1 MTIIDLK
8 DQIIK
13 NNLSNFYIFTGT
25 EIGIINIYL
34 QQMSNKLGL
43 PITRADSILS
53 IYGKCQGG
61 SLFGDSTGFYVIRDD
76 RDFMKQEQLFDTI
89 KTSIRKNVIVLLYD
103 KIDSRLKFG
112 KHFKD
117 DIVAF
122 EKLTP
127 NVLKSYIKKEIPLY
141 DKNIETLMEVCGGS
155 YDMCMLEVDKV
166 EHYSNWRWEN
176 RDFRE
181 RDGGILNINESFEEL
196 LRCGVIYQPEET
208 DVFKFTEAVCNRN
221 KKLAF
226 ELEQVLMANNNSSIN
241 ILGTLYNSMKS
252 VMLIQV
258 CESKN
263 ISEVTGLDNR
273 LIYFNKKY
281 VGKYSSGELVKA
293 IKLISK
299 VIEGVK
305 NGWIDD
311 VYATKFVL
319 VNIL

>member
-13 NNLSNFYIFTGT
+13 NNLSNFYVFTGN

-34 QQMSNKLGL
+34 KQMSNKLGL
-43 PITRADSILS
+43 PITRADSVLS

-127 NVLKSYIKKEIPLY
+127 NVLKSYIKKEIDLS
-141 DKNIETLMEVCGGS
+141 DKNIDTLMELCGGR
-155 YDMCMLEVDKV
+155 YDMCMLEVDKIKQ
-166 EHYSNWRWEN
+166 YTDSLYLLCNKK
-176 RDFRE
+176 DYDAGF
-181 RDGGILNINESFEEL
+181 SEL
-196 LRCGVIYQPEET
+196 LKCGVIYQPEET
-208 DVFKFTEAVCNRN
+208 DVFKFTDAVCNRN

-258 CESKN
+258 CEGKN

-311 VYATKFVL
+311 VYATKYVL

>member
-43 PITRADSILS
+43 PITRSDSVLS

-127 NVLKSYIKKEIPLY
+127 NVLKSYIKKEIPLS
-141 DKNIETLMEVCGGS
+141 DKNIETLMDICCGS
-155 YDMCMLEVDKV
+155 YDMCMLEIDKIKQ
-166 EHYSNWRWEN
+166 YTDSLYLLCNKK
-176 RDFRE
+176 DYDTGF
-181 RDGGILNINESFEEL
+181 SEL
-196 LRCGVIYQPEET
+196 LKCGVIYQQEET
-208 DVFKFTEAVCNRN
+208 DVFKFTDAVCSRN
-221 KKLAF
+221 KRLAF

-281 VGKYSSGELVKA
+281 VSKYSSGELVKA

>member
-34 QQMSNKLGL
+34 KQMSNKLGL
-43 PITRADSILS
+43 PITRSDSVLS

-127 NVLKSYIKKEIPLY
+127 NVLKSYIKKEIDLS
-141 DKNIETLMEVCGGS
+141 DKNIDTLMELCGGR
-155 YDMCMLEVDKV
+155 YDMCMLEIDKIKQYEMAV
-166 EHYSNWRWEN
+166 TTKSEGTRS
-176 RDFRE
+176 
-181 RDGGILNINESFEEL
+181 DGAFMEL
-196 LRCGVIYQPEET
+196 LESGVIYQPEET
-208 DVFKFTEAVCNRN
+208 DVFKFTDAVCNRN
-221 KKLAF
+221 KKFAF

-281 VGKYSSGELVKA
+281 VGKYSSSELLKA

>member
-34 QQMSNKLGL
+34 KQMSNKLGL

-53 IYGKCQGG
+53 IYDKCQGG

-127 NVLKSYIKKEIPLY
+127 NVLKSYIKKEIDLS
-141 DKNIETLMEVCGGS
+141 DKNIDTLMELCGGR
-155 YDMCMLEVDKV
+155 YDMCMLEVDKIKQ
-166 EHYSNWRWEN
+166 YTDSLYLLCNKK
-176 RDFRE
+176 DYDAGF
-181 RDGGILNINESFEEL
+181 SEL
-196 LRCGVIYQPEET
+196 LKCGVIYQPEET

>member
-34 QQMSNKLGL
+34 KQMSNKLGL

-127 NVLKSYIKKEIPLY
+127 NVLKSYVKKSCPGLS
-141 DKNIETLMEVCGGS
+141 DKNCEHLIELCNGS
-155 YDMCMLEVDKV
+155 YDLCMLEIDKIQQYAD
-166 EHYSNWRWEN
+166 YSFTQEIRMNNDMITE
-176 RDFRE
+176 DKAF
-181 RDGGILNINESFEEL
+181 LEL
-196 LRCGVIYQPEET
+196 LKSGVIYQQEET
-208 DVFKFTEAVCNRN
+208 DVFKFTDAVCSRN
-221 KKLAF
+221 KRLAF

>member
-43 PITRADSILS
+43 PITRADSVLS
-53 IYGKCQGG
+53 IYGRCQGG

-89 KTSIRKNVIVLLYD
+89 KTSIRKNIIVLLYD

-127 NVLKSYIKKEIPLY
+127 NVLKSYIKKEIPLS

-155 YDMCMLEVDKV
+155 YDMCMLEVDKISQFV
-166 EHYSNWRWEN
+166 MSGEIRGYDMTYDEAFT
-176 RDFRE
+176 D
-181 RDGGILNINESFEEL
+181 L
-196 LRCGVIYQPEET
+196 LECGVIYQPEET
-208 DVFKFTEAVCNRN
+208 DVFKFTDAVCNRN

-226 ELEQVLMANNNSSIN
+226 ELGQVLMANNNSSIN

>member
-127 NVLKSYIKKEIPLY
+127 NVLKSYIKKEIPLS
-141 DKNIETLMEVCGGS
+141 DKNIETLMNTCCGS
-155 YDMCMLEVDKV
+155 YDMCMLEVDKISQFV
-166 EHYSNWRWEN
+166 MSGEIRGYDMTYDEAFI
-176 RDFRE
+176 D
-181 RDGGILNINESFEEL
+181 L
-196 LRCGVIYQPEET
+196 LKCGVIYQPEET

-311 VYATKFVL
+311 VYATKYVL